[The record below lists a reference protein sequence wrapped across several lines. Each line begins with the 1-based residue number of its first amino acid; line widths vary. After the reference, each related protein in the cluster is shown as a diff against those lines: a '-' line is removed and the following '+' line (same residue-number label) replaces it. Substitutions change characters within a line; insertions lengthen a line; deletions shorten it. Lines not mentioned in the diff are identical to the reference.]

1 VGNSEEGAGPGK
13 KGRKTVADT
22 KKHKKPQKTTR
33 AEAVDQP
40 RHALRVF

>member
-13 KGRKTVADT
+13 KGRKTVAD
-22 KKHKKPQKTTR
+22 KKTQKTTR

-40 RHALRVF
+40 RHAFKVF